1 MTKRK
6 LITVGLGVMVMGGV
20 ALQLVPYG
28 RNQVNPPVVKE
39 PGWDSP
45 ATRALVKRA
54 CFNCHSHETVWPWYG
69 KIAPASWLVY
79 HDVVEARSELNFSNW
94 QDGLRPAESPGLIR
108 MKVLAGKM
116 PPIQYRLAHPEAR
129 LSNAEKQQLINGLT
143 ATIQGK

>member
-1 MTKRK
+1 MTVKK
-6 LITVGLGVMVMGGV
+6 LIAYGLCLAVAGGI

-39 PGWDSP
+39 PSWDTP

-54 CFNCHSHETVWPWYG
+54 CFNCHSHETVWPWYA

-79 HDVVEARSELNFSNW
+79 HDVVEARAELNFSNW
-94 QDGLRPAESPGLIR
+94 QDGMIPGESPGLIQ
-108 MKVLAGKM
+108 MKVLADKM

-129 LSNAEKQQLINGLT
+129 LTAAEKQQLIKGLT
-143 ATIQGK
+143 ITINK